1 MTIQYPLLTEK
12 AVGLIEKENKLI
24 FIVDEVANKEE
35 IKKAFEELYAVKI
48 AKINIIKSVKG
59 KKKAYIKL
67 ADPYK
72 AADLATKLKII

>member
-24 FIVDEVANKEE
+24 FVVDDIADKED
-35 IKKAFEELYAVKI
+35 IQKAFEELYGVKI
-48 AKINIIKSVKG
+48 EKINIIKSVKG

-67 ADPYK
+67 AHPYK
-72 AADLATKLKII
+72 AVDLATKLKII